1 MQSAILLLA
10 LAVPGLHDS
19 FQKPPDDAR
28 VMMRWWWFGPA
39 VSKPRL
45 DQEMRTMKAGGFGGF
60 EVQPVYPVSLDDPS
74 RAIRNEPFLS
84 PGFLENLRYTAQK
97 ARELG
102 LRFDLTLGSGWPY
115 GGPSVPVQEAS
126 GRLRVQRV
134 KPPAGARRIPI
145 PDVGAGEQY
154 IAAFDSGTQ
163 KELPGPKEGN
173 VFLPAGVATPGEVLF
188 FISSR
193 TGMMVKRPGV
203 GAEGFVLDHYSRTAT
218 EHYLQAVGR
227 PLLQAVAP
235 IKPHAIF
242 CDSFEVFGSD
252 WTPDFLAE
260 FRQRRGYDLR
270 PHLPALVLDGG
281 PRTAD
286 IRYDWGRTL
295 TELVEERFLTPMQA
309 FAKANGT
316 RFRAQDYG
324 IPPATLGSNFFA
336 DLPEGEGTDWK
347 EVRAAR
353 WAASASHLFGRTVT
367 SSETWTWLH
376 SPSFRATPLD
386 MKAEADI
393 HFLQGVNQLIG
404 HGWPYNADA
413 QGYPGTRFY
422 AAAVFNDRNPWW
434 LVMPEISAYLQRMSF
449 LLRQG
454 KPAND
459 VALYLPNADAYASF
473 TAGRVHMIE
482 VLRAHLGK
490 NVMPQILE
498 AGYGLDFFD
507 DTSLAR
513 AGSVDKGALVFDA
526 NRYRA
531 IVLPN
536 VEFIPIGTLRKLE
549 AFVKGGGVL
558 VATRRAPAAAP
569 GFLTPL
575 AEKDEAAAIL
585 QRLFSGPAK
594 VVADEQQLG
603 KSLAALLTP
612 DMALGAPASEI
623 GFVHRR
629 TAAEEIYFIA
639 NTGNRRQNI
648 TATFRVAG
656 LTPKLWDAMMG
667 SASPA
672 VPVARDASTVTLNLD
687 MEPYGSR
694 VVVFSKK
701 AAAPPAVAKVA
712 SRQVIDISAGWQ
724 FQLGPMPTLHSW
736 TDDEATRFYSGVA
749 DYQRDVTVPA
759 GLLSTGAPVMLDFG
773 EGKALDEKPGRNG
786 MRAMYDPPIREAAVV
801 IVNGQRAGALWC
813 PPYRLDVTKYL
824 KAGSNH
830 IVIKVANTAINH
842 MAGRALPDYR
852 LLNLRYG
859 TRFEPQDMEQVK
871 PVPSGILGTIQ
882 LVSGEAQSTAAVQD
896 YPVQPVPFTAVHL
909 NDVFWAPRIEINRKV
924 TIPFAFQQCEETG
937 RVDNFERAAKALR
950 GEPFANK
957 EPPGY
962 PFDDTDIYKVIEG
975 ASYVLTVTPDPKLDS
990 YIDTLIVKIA
1000 AAQERDGYLYTTRT
1014 IDPAHPHAWAGK
1026 NRWEKEEELSHE
1038 LYNLGHLYEA
1048 AVAHYQAT
1056 GKRTL
1061 LNIAIRTADLLD
1073 QTFGPGKKAIWP
1085 GHQITEM
1092 GLAKLYRA
1100 TGDARYLKLAQF
1112 LLDVRVGGKPY
1123 NQAHQHVVDQ
1133 AEAVGHAVRA
1143 TYMYSG
1149 MADVAALA
1157 NDQAYVKAIDRIWD
1171 NVAGRK
1177 IYITGGIGSTSAGEA
1192 FGPDYDLPN
1201 MTAYNE
1207 TCAAIGNDYWNH
1219 RLFLLHADS
1228 KYIDVMER
1236 TLYNGV
1242 ISGVALDGK
1251 SFFYPNPL
1259 ESNGQHARSP
1269 WFGCACCPSNV
1280 TRFLAS
1286 IPGYVYA
1293 KKDSSIYVNLYAA
1306 GKADIELA
1314 DKRRITL
1321 IQQTEYPWKGAVR
1334 LTVQPQRASSFAIH
1348 LRIPGWARNEAAPTD
1363 LYRFADT
1370 VTAQATVKVNG
1381 VPAPMDLDKGY
1392 VVLNREWKSGDTIEL
1407 DLPMPIRRVLAND
1420 KVAADR
1426 GRVALQRGPLVYT
1439 AEWPDNP
1446 NGKVRNLLL
1455 PREAKLSAEQ
1465 RPMLLNGVTVLTG
1478 QAQSLAYDAQ
1488 GRVTKT
1494 AQPFT
1499 AIPYYA
1505 WANRGKGQML
1515 VWLPELESAAKPLAF
1530 PTVATTAKITS
1541 SGKKDLEPLRD
1552 GETELFFDWWP
1563 SKGKTEWIE
1572 YTFAKPER
1580 LSETQ
1585 VYWFDDTGHGECR
1598 VPAAWRILYNDGGV
1612 WKPVKAAQG
1621 FAVEKDSMTRVAFAP
1636 VTTTAIRIEVTSQ
1649 PNWSSGLREWQVK

>member
-1 MQSAILLLA
+1 
-10 LAVPGLHDS
+10 
-19 FQKPPDDAR
+19 
-28 VMMRWWWFGPA
+28 
-39 VSKPRL
+39 
-45 DQEMRTMKAGGFGGF
+45 MKAGGLGGF

-74 RAIRNEPFLS
+74 RGIHNETFLS
-84 PGFLENLRYTAQK
+84 PAFLDNLRFTAQK

-126 GRLRVQRV
+126 GRLRVLRV
-134 KPPAGARRIPI
+134 KPPADARRIPI
-145 PDVGAGEQY
+145 PDVGAGEEY
-154 IAAFDSGTQ
+154 IAAFDAGTK
-163 KELPGPKEGN
+163 KELPPPREGN
-173 VFLPAGVATPGEVLF
+173 LLLAAGTPVPGEILF

-193 TGMMVKRPGV
+193 TGMMVKRPSL

-235 IKPHAIF
+235 LKPHAIF

-252 WTPDFLAE
+252 WTPDFLTE
-260 FRQRRGYDLR
+260 FRRRRGYDIR
-270 PHLPALVLDGG
+270 PHLPELVLDGG
-281 PRTAD
+281 PRTLA

-295 TELVEERFLTPMQA
+295 TELVEERFLMPMQN

-316 RFRAQDYG
+316 LFRVQDYG

-353 WAASASHLFGRTVT
+353 WAASASHLFGRNVT

-376 SPSFRATPLD
+376 SPAFRATPLD
-386 MKAEADI
+386 IKAEADI

-404 HGWPYNADA
+404 HGWPYNADD

-434 LVMPEISAYLQRMSF
+434 LVMPDISRYLQRVSF

-473 TAGRVHMIE
+473 SAGKVHMIE

-490 NVMPQILE
+490 IVMPQILE

-507 DTSLAR
+507 DTALAR
-513 AGSVDKGALVFDA
+513 AGSVDKGALVFDS
-526 NRYRA
+526 NRYRVV
-531 IVLPN
+531 VLPN
-536 VEFIPIGTLRKLE
+536 VEFVPIATLRKLE
-549 AFVKGGGVL
+549 AFVKGGGIL
-558 VATRRAPAAAP
+558 VATRRAPAGAP
-569 GFLTPL
+569 GLLTPQ

-585 QRLFSGPAK
+585 ERLFRGPAK
-594 VVADEQQLG
+594 LVADEQQLG
-603 KSLAALLTP
+603 ATVASLLTP
-612 DMALGAPASEI
+612 DIAIAAAGPEI

-629 TAAEEIYFIA
+629 TASEEIYFIA
-639 NTGNRRQNI
+639 NTGNTRQNK

-656 LTPKLWDAMMG
+656 LTPEFWDPMTGA
-667 SASPA
+667 ASPA
-672 VPVARDASTVTLNLD
+672 GTVARDANTVTLQLD
-687 MEPYGSR
+687 LEPYGSR

-701 AAAPPAVAKVA
+701 PAAPPIVTKAAPFQ
-712 SRQVIDISAGWQ
+712 SIDLSTGWQ
-724 FQLGPMPTLHSW
+724 FQLGPMPALHSW
-736 TDDEATRFYSGVA
+736 TEDEATRYFSGVA
-749 DYQRDVTVPA
+749 DYQREVTVPA
-759 GLLSTGAPVMLDFG
+759 GLLATGAPVILDFG
-773 EGKALDEKPGRNG
+773 EGKALSERPGRNG

-801 IVNGQRAGALWC
+801 SINGQRAGALWC
-813 PPYRLDVTKYL
+813 PPYTLDVTKLL
-824 KAGSNH
+824 KPGANH
-830 IVIKVANTAINH
+830 IRIQVANTAINH

-859 TRFEPQDMEQVK
+859 TRFEPQDMDQVK
-871 PVPSGILGTIQ
+871 PVPSGILGSIR
-882 LVSGEAQSTAAVQD
+882 LVSGQAQAVAVAQD

-909 NDVFWAPRIEINRKV
+909 NDGFWAPRIEINRTV

-950 GEPFANK
+950 GEAFSNK
-957 EPPGY
+957 QPPGY

-975 ASYVLTVTPDPKLDS
+975 ASYVLTVTPDPKLDAYVDS
-990 YIDTLIVKIA
+990 LIVKIA

-1014 IDPAHPHAWAGK
+1014 IDPVHPHAWSGK
-1026 NRWEKEEELSHE
+1026 NRWEKEEDNSHE

-1061 LNIAIRTADLLD
+1061 LNIAIKTADLLD
-1073 QTFGPGKKAIWP
+1073 QTFGPGKKTIWP

-1100 TGDARYLKLAQF
+1100 TGEVRYLRLAQF
-1112 LLDVRVGGKPY
+1112 LLDARIGGKPY
-1123 NQAHQHVVDQ
+1123 NQSHQRVVDQ
-1133 AEAVGHAVRA
+1133 SEAVGHAVRA

-1157 NDQAYVKAIDRIWD
+1157 NDPAYVRAIDRIWE

-1177 IYITGGIGSTSAGEA
+1177 LYVTGGIGSTAAGEA

-1236 TLYNGV
+1236 TLYNGL

-1293 KKDSSIYVNLYAA
+1293 KKGSRIYVNLYAA
-1306 GKADIELA
+1306 GKAGIDLGEKA
-1314 DKRRITL
+1314 TVTL
-1321 IQQTEYPWKGAVR
+1321 IQQTEYPWKGAIR
-1334 LTVQPQRASSFAIH
+1334 LTVQPARTAEFAIH

-1363 LYRFADT
+1363 LYHFVDT
-1370 VTAQATVKVNG
+1370 VSAAPTIRING
-1381 VPAPMDLDKGY
+1381 APAPIELEKGY
-1392 VVLNREWKSGDTIEL
+1392 AVLSRVWKSGDTIDL
-1407 DLPMPIRRVLAND
+1407 DLPMPIRRVAANER
-1420 KVAADR
+1420 VAADR

-1446 NGKVRNLLL
+1446 NGKVRNLMLA
-1455 PREAKLSAEQ
+1455 RDEKLSAEH
-1465 RPMLLNGVTVLTG
+1465 RPGLLNGVTVLTG
-1478 QAQSLAYDAQ
+1478 KAQSLAYDAQ
-1488 GRVTKT
+1488 GRITKDT
-1494 AQPFT
+1494 QPFT

-1515 VWLPELESAAKPLAF
+1515 VWLPESESAAKPLPF
-1530 PTVATTAKITS
+1530 PTPVTTAKITS
-1541 SGKKDLEPLRD
+1541 SGKKDLEALRD
-1552 GETELFFDWWP
+1552 GDTEMFFDWWP

-1572 YTFAKPER
+1572 YSFAKPAR
-1580 LSETQ
+1580 VSETQ
-1585 VYWFDDTGHGECR
+1585 VYWFDDSGQGECR
-1598 VPAAWRILYNDGGV
+1598 VPASWRVLYKDGAT
-1612 WKPVKAAQG
+1612 WRPVETAQAY
-1621 FAVEKDSMTRVAFAP
+1621 AVEKDAFTRISFQP
-1636 VTTTAIRIEVTSQ
+1636 VSTTAIRIEVVSQ
-1649 PNWSSGLREWQVK
+1649 PQWSSGLREWQVK